1 MLLLRNLDSDPT
13 KNADRQSE
21 VSRGWPYSIC
31 TVPFYTYLVFPSII
45 KGSSIFAHI
54 WVCINLNRYFI
65 GTCECVLGTQPY
77 RPVMC
82 VVLGQVLHRIS
93 HLRVDFLG
101 RNQFPVFLSAL
112 PSPCH
117 PKPTSD
123 VVKKTLKLFL
133 GLRPDPASG
142 DYPLLGVAI
151 SIGNSWGPL
160 KQNKNKKKQGLALG
174 EMQRVQLQPSNIF
187 LRLFLMIFWI
197 KLFW

>member
-101 RNQFPVFLSAL
+101 RNQFPVFLSSLSL
-112 PSPCH
+112 PIP
-117 PKPTSD
+117 PPNNTG
-123 VVKKTLKLFL
+123 VVKKISKIVL
-133 GLRPDPASG
+133 GLEAEPQIRGLPTSG
-142 DYPLLGVAI
+142 GYHI
-151 SIGNSWGPL
+151 NW
-160 KQNKNKKKQGLALG
+160 
-174 EMQRVQLQPSNIF
+174 
-187 LRLFLMIFWI
+187 
-197 KLFW
+197 